1 MASCRVCK
9 CSLSESVHRPGGKY
23 KSCPNCSR
31 IAGVHAYYPTESF
44 GLRTMADG
52 NQIFNP
58 GALLVV
64 LAVLVSLHPFVSLF
78 LRSELYIVPNIIA
91 VRATRWVS
99 LFVCKP

>member
-9 CSLSESVHRPGGKY
+9 RSLSESVYRPGGKY

-52 NQIFNP
+52 NQIIQSWCP
-58 GALLVV
+58 DCRSGGAG
-64 LAVLVSLHPFVSLF
+64 
-78 LRSELYIVPNIIA
+78 
-91 VRATRWVS
+91 
-99 LFVCKP
+99 KPTSFC